1 MQKINFTDTTITQKP
16 YVTINNQ
23 NYEVQ
28 DGVYTGGTD
37 LNAQTFNDMQTNI
50 EIAIN
55 SLCPIGNIIVRDTD
69 EDMSNFL
76 GFTWKKI
83 FEGVFPVGLD
93 TTQTEFNTV
102 GKKGGEKTHK
112 LTVNELPKF
121 NLTFPAGTNA
131 TTSGDYDRAASAFA
145 GGSPK
150 DLATSSIGG
159 DVAHNNLPPYQVAVW
174 WKRIA

>member
-16 YVTINNQ
+16 YVTINNV

-28 DGVYTGGTD
+28 DGIYTGGTD

-55 SLCPIGNIIVRDTD
+55 SIYPVGSIIIRDDT

-76 GFTWKKI
+76 GFTWEK
-83 FEGVFPVGLD
+83 VFAGRVLVGLD
-93 TTQTEFNTV
+93 TTQTEFNTI
-102 GKKGGEKTHK
+102 GKTGGEKTHK
-112 LTVNELPKF
+112 LTVSEMPSHNHPGGERYTNETGGYARLY
-121 NLTFPAGTNA
+121 LGADGT
-131 TTSGDYDRAASAFA
+131 
-145 GGSPK
+145 K
-150 DLATSSIGG
+150 LANEGKTGG
-159 DVAHNNLPPYQVAVW
+159 DQPHNNLQPYQVVAY